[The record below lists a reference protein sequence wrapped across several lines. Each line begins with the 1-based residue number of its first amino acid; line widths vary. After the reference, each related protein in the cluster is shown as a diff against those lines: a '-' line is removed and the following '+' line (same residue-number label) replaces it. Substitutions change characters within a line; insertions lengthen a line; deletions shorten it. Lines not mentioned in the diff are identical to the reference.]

1 MSENRD
7 EILMDFQACTG
18 IEDVGEAFSH
28 LEAAQWDLLKA
39 IQRVMPQDS
48 QTLPSETTDD
58 IEMIEPALPSASTAP
73 NIAGPSTSQ
82 ALDRIT
88 FHVTHGDQEVDFIVN
103 KKDKIEY
110 LKQLVG
116 TKFNLP
122 SCRVDLQGWR
132 RTPAS
137 DKITFGDLRCPPYV
151 PLVVVVLDPT
161 PDGVAAA
168 DEPNMIERLTN
179 NFTLNIKNE
188 ANQKTYNLKF
198 PGSRTIAEVKH
209 DIFELTDIPVRH
221 QKWAGW
227 PPSVSDQV
235 TLACSGINY
244 PEQNLTLSRQASA
257 KENKKKQPVIC
268 IDDSDSSQGDY
279 EDASES
285 LNGDDDMLYMGTV
298 ETSRKVRNLIPE
310 DVDDEIAGSI
320 SFMEEYVRRYGE
332 AHPLFLQ
339 DTLAEAVKEAFNK
352 PARERRPLVIYI
364 HHDGSVLANV
374 FCTQV
379 LNSEPVI
386 SYLSEH
392 FVIWGWDFTHE
403 QNKQMM
409 LRSAS
414 QSLGP
419 MAANLVRSIDLEHMP
434 ALVVANKIRSSIEI
448 VSVMH
453 GHLVV
458 NELISNLMQVRDRF
472 QENQTQEIM
481 EENERMAR
489 ERVLR
494 EQDEA
499 YQASLEIDRA
509 KEEAKKAQEVA
520 KEREEQLLQSH
531 QRQEAAKMEARKAE
545 ASKRLPKE
553 PADADGVARIR
564 FRLPSGEFRTR
575 RFHGSSPL
583 QVLFDYLLIEGY
595 PPEDYK
601 VLSSWPRRDLTALD
615 STQTLQHASLCPQE
629 TVILEER

>member
-1 MSENRD
+1 
-7 EILMDFQACTG
+7 
-18 IEDVGEAFSH
+18 
-28 LEAAQWDLLKA
+28 
-39 IQRVMPQDS
+39 MPQDS
-48 QTLPSETTDD
+48 QTLPSEATDD

-73 NIAGPSTSQ
+73 NVPGPSTSSSS
-82 ALDRIT
+82 DKIT
-88 FHVTHGDQEVDFIVN
+88 FHITHGEEEVDFVLS
-103 KKDKIEY
+103 KKDQIEC
-110 LKQLVG
+110 LKKLVG
-116 TKFNLP
+116 SKFSLP
-122 SCRVDLQGWR
+122 WCRIDLQGWR
-132 RTPAS
+132 RPPAS
-137 DKITFGDLRCPPYV
+137 DKITFGDLRCPVFV
-151 PLVVVVLDPT
+151 PLVVVVLDPS
-161 PDGVAAA
+161 PDTASAS
-168 DEPNMIERLTN
+168 DETNLIERLTQT
-179 NFTLNIKNE
+179 FTLNITCETTK
-188 ANQKTYNLKF
+188 KSYNLKF
-198 PGSRTIAEVKH
+198 PGSRTIGEVKH
-209 DIFELTDIPVRH
+209 DIFEVTDIPVRY
-221 QKWAGW
+221 QKWSGW
-227 PPSVSDQV
+227 PSSVTDRV
-235 TLACSGINY
+235 TLACSGVVY
-244 PEQNLTLSRQASA
+244 PEHNLTLCRQPPV
-257 KENKKKQPVIC
+257 KESKKQKQQVVC
-268 IDDSDSSQGDY
+268 IDDSDSSVGDY

-285 LNGDDDMLYMGTV
+285 FNGDDDMLYMGSV

-310 DVDDEIAGSI
+310 EVHDEIAGSI
-320 SFMEEYVRRYGE
+320 SFMEEYVHRYGE

-339 DTLAEAVKEAFNK
+339 DTLGEAVKEAFNK
-352 PARERRPLVIYI
+352 SARERRPLVIYI
-364 HHDGSVLANV
+364 HHDGSVLSNV

-409 LRSAS
+409 LRAAS

-472 QENQTQEIM
+472 LESQQQEIM

-509 KEEAKKAQEVA
+509 KEEAKRAQEVA
-520 KEREEQLLQSH
+520 KEKEEQMLQSQ

-545 ASKRLPKE
+545 ASLRLPLE
-553 PADADGVARIR
+553 PPDIPGDNIARIR
-564 FRLPSGEFRTR
+564 FRMPSGEFRTR
-575 RFHGSSPL
+575 RFDAHSPL
-583 QVLFDYLLIEGY
+583 QVVFDFLLVEGY
-595 PPEDYK
+595 PSEDYK
-601 VLSSWPRRDLTALD
+601 VLSSWPRRDLTLLE
-615 STQTLQHASLCPQE
+615 SSQTLQQARLCPQE